1 MSLGVSRMRSI
12 HANVHAVPCA
22 RTTFLTTA
30 VRMPLPRLL
39 PFRWHVFPLRIRAER
54 GAGSSSF
61 ANRQDYRSSRYGT
74 SPALS
79 QMSRRLSDRIERECC
94 PQTRRRTRSVCHHRQ
109 TTQPPHSLSSQFR
122 VFGTHRTI
130 LRGKRPCP
138 ARLDHRNRYSPLT
151 NTVSNRRSSIAEHG
165 PDNTCNHP
173 RMSKG
178 KTALNVRF
186 GKRLGALRKEQ
197 GWTFVYLSEH
207 SGLAKGFLHALEQG
221 TQEPCLNTLDI
232 LAKSFEMTICDFMR
246 GV

>member
-1 MSLGVSRMRSI
+1 MCFLSGFVRSEALGLQVSPIAKITVLRDTAHLRRSLKCHGGFQIESSASV
-12 HANVHAVPCA
+12 V
-22 RTTFLTTA
+22 LK
-30 VRMPLPRLL
+30 LDE
-39 PFRWHVFPLRIRAER
+39 ER
-54 GAGSSSF
+54 G
-61 ANRQDYRSSRYGT
+61 QCVIIDK
-74 SPALS
+74 P
-79 QMSRRLSDRIERECC
+79 
-94 PQTRRRTRSVCHHRQ
+94 
-109 TTQPPHSLSSQFR
+109 QPPHSLSSQFR